1 MYLRGTE
8 EGEDGGLR
16 EEGGGE
22 VRCGIQMGSSNKEEV
37 VSGGSRHVRAVE
49 KIDRSEEKLR
59 AKVNEHWEARVSSIM
74 ISSHPMQPPV
84 GRDPRYI

>member
-1 MYLRGTE
+1 M
-8 EGEDGGLR
+8 GLR

-22 VRCGIQMGSSNKEEV
+22 VRCGIQMGSNNKEVV

-59 AKVNEHWEARVSSIM
+59 AKVNQHWEASVVHRDLK
-74 ISSHPMQPPV
+74 PPNATSCC